1 MVTAYIALGANL
13 GTPLKT
19 LRAASHALATLP
31 HTRLG
36 AGSRIYRSA
45 PVDATGPDFYN
56 AVLSLHTQLDAHELL
71 AHMQSLENIHGR
83 VRSYPNAP
91 RTLDLDLLLYG
102 NHTIHTPTLTVPHPR
117 MHLRAFVLMPLADIA
132 PEMQLEQ
139 GAIGCLIAQCSDQAI
154 TPINELLINP

>member
-71 AHMQSLENIHGR
+71 ARMQSLENIHGPG
-83 VRSYPNAP
+83 RSYPNPAP
-91 RTLDLDLLLYG
+91 TLGPELLLYG
-102 NHTIHTPTLTVPHPR
+102 N
-117 MHLRAFVLMPLADIA
+117 D
-132 PEMQLEQ
+132 
-139 GAIGCLIAQCSDQAI
+139 
-154 TPINELLINP
+154 

>member
-83 VRSYPNAP
+83 SEERRVGKERRSRGAP
-91 RTLDLDLLLYG
+91 GLGKRYERCVEERG
-102 NHTIHTPTLTVPHPR
+102 
-117 MHLRAFVLMPLADIA
+117 IA
-132 PEMQLEQ
+132 TKQV
-139 GAIGCLIAQCSDQAI
+139 AWR
-154 TPINELLINP
+154 